1 MRRRRER
8 MMVSRQSPDDVR
20 GISLKLGLTSHDFV
34 REISVR
40 SRLSRLRDGL
50 LNVKGDMQE
59 LLGLRLFVLGDGR
72 IRDRFESLAGI

>member
-1 MRRRRER
+1 M
-8 MMVSRQSPDDVR
+8 
-20 GISLKLGLTSHDFV
+20 
-34 REISVR
+34 
-40 SRLSRLRDGL
+40 GL